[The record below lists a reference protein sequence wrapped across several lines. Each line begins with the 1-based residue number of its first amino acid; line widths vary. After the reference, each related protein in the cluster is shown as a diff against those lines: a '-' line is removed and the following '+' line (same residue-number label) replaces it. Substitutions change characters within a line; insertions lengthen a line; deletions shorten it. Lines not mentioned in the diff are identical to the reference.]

1 MPGSCF
7 TGEPGGALGE
17 PQPSPGRQGVT
28 SGCGTRGARTV
39 RAPPAGRGRVSL
51 TLPAHRGPPR
61 RAQTEVRPGVGGT
74 RRGREAGFTAR
85 LRRRQETQREAPGQV
100 LPGLL
105 GETKPSPILTWS
117 RDERKGSQGS
127 PGPPEG
133 TRREFAPPS
142 PILCRWAGWLGP
154 CPALPGQFYARVR
167 GRTWGKE
174 GIRGPRAR
182 RPGRGFCRLAPSG
195 AGRCAAGSVRLGTA
209 RHGSRGRPDPSR

>member
-1 MPGSCF
+1 MWDAGSPDCAG
-7 TGEPGGALGE
+7 TPRGKGQGLPD
-17 PQPSPGRQGVT
+17 SPC
-28 SGCGTRGARTV
+28 SP
-39 RAPPAGRGRVSL
+39 RAPPTCPDRGE
-51 TLPAHRGPPR
+51 TRG
-61 RAQTEVRPGVGGT
+61 GGT

-174 GIRGPRAR
+174 GIRGPHAR
-182 RPGRGFCRLAPSG
+182 RPGRAFCRLAPSG